1 LLLPSNNKLAGRS
14 TGGIATTTTEERMR
28 EGNAPRSGRARRAAA
43 APAGERGSRVVQG
56 WRARSLPRVAARI
69 HAVPARAL
77 LGFGRE
83 EAGSEGGGGGGRRER
98 ERRERALAF
107 FFAR

>member
-1 LLLPSNNKLAGRS
+1 VARVPGR
-14 TGGIATTTTEERMR
+14 R
-28 EGNAPRSGRARRAAA
+28 GRRDLGRRD
-43 APAGERGSRVVQG
+43 
-56 WRARSLPRVAARI
+56 LPRVAAR
-69 HAVPARAL
+69 VGAL

-107 FFAR
+107 FREVEEVRLRAEVVGGLGAGVKPR